1 MLDLVF
7 VERYVLFCSLLNELG
22 LQVLRL
28 VDGIGNVWMVSL
40 ISSLVRGH
48 FDVLVDIFRAEPASD
63 GPIRVRAVEDTDCA
77 LVARASIIDADE
89 TILGA
94 SGEPAAVYDG
104 PWTKLVSILNSVRVD
119 RIPQG
124 RVYKDLDD
132 ELFGLPNRISKGAH
146 RWRGRRFRH

>member
-1 MLDLVF
+1 MLDLVL
-7 VERYVLFCSLLNELG
+7 VERYVLFCSLLNELS
-22 LQVLRL
+22 LQVIRL
-28 VDGIGNVWMVSL
+28 FDGIGDVWMVCL

-48 FDVLVDIFRAEPASD
+48 FNVLVDIVRAEPATE
-63 GPIRVRAVEDTDCA
+63 GPIRVRAVEDADCA
-77 LVARASIIDADE
+77 LVARASIVDADE

-94 SGEPAAVYDG
+94 SGEPATVYDG

-124 RVYKDLDD
+124 RVFKDLDD
-132 ELFGLPNRISKGAH
+132 EFLGLTNRISEGAH